1 MTEKDKP
8 DFGLI
13 EVTQPKKPGLLAWV
27 RARFVAG
34 MFLALPIVVT
44 FMLLNWLIGQIDR
57 SVVPLLPQALQP
69 QTYLDYAVPGFGLIV
84 LFLFLTLL
92 GAITTNFLGRYFVTL
107 SDRIILGIPVVRS
120 VYSAFKQ
127 ITDVF
132 QTNTTGQF
140 DEVVMVQYPRQGTWA
155 VGFVSGSVKGVIKAE
170 LGEDFIGV
178 FVPTTP
184 NPTSGFLLYVPEDQI
199 KRLDMTIEEG
209 VKVILSAGLVVPD
222 VMLAVPVPPEGQ
234 GAPPVV

>member
-1 MTEKDKP
+1 MTENEKP

-13 EVTQPKKPGLLAWV
+13 EVAKPKKPGLASWLQ
-27 RARFVAG
+27 ARFVAG
-34 MFLALPIVVT
+34 MLLALPVVVT
-44 FMLLNWLIGQIDR
+44 FMLLGWLIGEIDR
-57 SVVPLLPQALQP
+57 RVVPLLPPALQP

-92 GAITTNFLGRYFVTL
+92 GAVTTNFLGRYFVRL

-132 QTNTTGQF
+132 QNNATGQF

-155 VGFVSGSVKGVIKAE
+155 VGFVSGSAKGVIRGT
-170 LGEDFIGV
+170 LGENFVGV

-209 VKVILSAGLVVPD
+209 VKVILSAGLVVPEL
-222 VMLAVPVPPEGQ
+222 MPVAPEEPKTPE
-234 GAPPVV
+234 APPSP

>member
-1 MTEKDKP
+1 MTENEKP

-13 EVTQPKKPGLLAWV
+13 EVAKPKKPGLAAWLQ
-27 RARFVAG
+27 ARFMAG
-34 MFLALPIVVT
+34 MLLALPVVVT
-44 FMLLNWLIGQIDR
+44 FMLLSWLIGEIDR
-57 SVVPLLPQALQP
+57 RVVPLLPPALQP

-92 GAITTNFLGRYFVTL
+92 GAVTTNFLGRYFVRL

-132 QTNTTGQF
+132 QNNATGQF
-140 DEVVMVQYPRQGTWA
+140 DDVVMAQYPRPDTWA
-155 VGFVSGSVKGVIKAE
+155 VGFVSGSAKGVIRAK
-170 LGEDFIGV
+170 LGENYIGV

-184 NPTSGFLLYVPEDQI
+184 NPTSGFLLYVPEGQI

-209 VKVILSAGLVVPD
+209 VKVILSAGLVVPELMP
-222 VMLAVPVPPEGQ
+222 VVPAEPNVT
-234 GAPPVV
+234 GAPQEP